1 VINQALAPLTLSDPL
16 LLQKQ
21 AHEDRYVREVVE
33 SHADRAVMVSWQKE
47 PPIGAEKLHALMM
60 SDVSA

>member
-1 VINQALAPLTLSDPL
+1 L